1 MDNTVGQR
9 DAMDDVGMGIRGQS
23 LSILANGLS
32 ENGSSFGLQAS
43 RQRLA
48 SSFVF
53 SLGSHVFALAVLLFL
68 ISLTPQRVFET
79 IEANRENYGLVWLPV
94 EGPGGG
100 GGGGG
105 DESLELPS
113 QVEVEGPDEADLA
126 IPVEDP
132 VEFEEPQVEPEEQ
145 LIRTQQLNIPA
156 VSITNDMTTR
166 PGLLEGLMA
175 NSLSRG
181 SDGGAGDGDGG
192 GIGPGKGNGLGPG
205 EGGGVGGGIF
215 RPGNGVNP
223 PRLLQ
228 EVKPRYTAE
237 AMRAKIQGTVWLEV
251 VVLPDGSVG
260 DILVTKSLDSVFGL
274 DQQAMNAAKQWRFS
288 PGTRFGEPVSVLVGL
303 ELYFNLR

>member
-1 MDNTVGQR
+1 
-9 DAMDDVGMGIRGQS
+9 MDDIGIGIRGQS
-23 LSILANGLS
+23 LSILESDVLGPS
-32 ENGSSFGLQAS
+32 YGLQGN

-48 SSFVF
+48 RSFVF
-53 SLGSHVFALAVLLFL
+53 SFGSHVFALAVLLFL
-68 ISLTPQRVFET
+68 ISLTPQRVYET

-105 DESLELPS
+105 ADSLELPS
-113 QVEVEGPDEADLA
+113 EMDFEGPDEADLA

-132 VEFEEPQVEPEEQ
+132 VEFEEPQNEPEET
-145 LIRTQQLNIPA
+145 LITAAQLNIPA
-156 VSITNDMTTR
+156 VSLTNNMETR

-175 NSLSRG
+175 DSLSSG
-181 SDGGAGDGDGG
+181 SAGGAGAGEGG
-192 GIGPGKGNGLGPG
+192 GIGPGEGDGLGPG
-205 EGGGVGGGIF
+205 EGGGVGGGVF
-215 RPGNGVNP
+215 RPGNGVSP

-237 AMRAKIQGTVWLEV
+237 AMRAKIQGSVWLEV

-260 DILVTKSLDSVFGL
+260 NVSVTKSLDSVFGL

-288 PGTRFGEPVSVLVGL
+288 AGTRFGEPVAVLVGL

>member
-1 MDNTVGQR
+1 
-9 DAMDDVGMGIRGQS
+9 MDDIGIGIRAQS
-23 LSILANGLS
+23 LSILESDVLGPS
-32 ENGSSFGLQAS
+32 YGLQVN

-48 SSFVF
+48 RSFVF
-53 SLGSHVFALAVLLFL
+53 SFGSHVFALAVLLFL
-68 ISLTPQRVFET
+68 ISLTPQRVYET

-105 DESLELPS
+105 EDSLELPS
-113 QVEVEGPDEADLA
+113 EMDLEGPDEADLA

-132 VEFEEPQVEPEEQ
+132 VEFEEPRNEPEET
-145 LIRTQQLNIPA
+145 LIAAAQLNIPA
-156 VSITNDMTTR
+156 VSLTNNMETR

-175 NSLSRG
+175 DSLSSG
-181 SDGGAGDGDGG
+181 SAGGAGDGEGG
-192 GIGPGKGNGLGPG
+192 GIGPGQGDGLGPG
-205 EGGGVGGGIF
+205 EGGGVGGGVF
-215 RPGNGVNP
+215 RPGNGVSP

-237 AMRAKIQGTVWLEV
+237 AMRAKIQGSVWLEV

-260 DILVTKSLDSVFGL
+260 NVSVTKSLDSVFGL